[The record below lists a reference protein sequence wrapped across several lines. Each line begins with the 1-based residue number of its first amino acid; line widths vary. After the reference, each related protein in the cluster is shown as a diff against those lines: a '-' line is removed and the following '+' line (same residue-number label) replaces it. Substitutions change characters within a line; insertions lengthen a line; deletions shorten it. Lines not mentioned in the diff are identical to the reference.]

1 MHKCLRLAVL
11 TVLLSGPAAE
21 ADFPSCYPSDCPPT
35 YFLVAAMEPYHS
47 DDSYALL
54 ISDPCNIAHAYDLA
68 EYGPSVG
75 ETIVGAYVE
84 RWDPNDGI
92 NLNRNYLDPNAPSW
106 SWYVTEFDG
115 FADLAIELCD
125 GWPTGI
131 EYFLKEYPYVD
142 KIQICFWAYTV
153 VAALGTELDPWFYV
167 LKDDCTADFY
177 DFAIIAST
185 WPESGC
191 EYPGWC
197 GGADLNVSGKVDF
210 IDLALLAERWLWHNP
225 AGS

>member
-21 ADFPSCYPSDCPPT
+21 ADFPPCYPSDCPPT
-35 YFLVAAMEPYHS
+35 YFLVAEIEPFHN
-47 DDSYALL
+47 DSYALL
-54 ISDPCNIAHAYDLA
+54 ISNADDIAHAYELV

-75 ETIVGAYVE
+75 GTIVGAWIE
-84 RWDPNDGI
+84 SWDPNDGI

-106 SWYVTEFDG
+106 SWYVTEFGG

-125 GWPTGI
+125 GCPTGT
-131 EYFLKEYPYVD
+131 EYFFTEYPVDD

-153 VAALGTELDPWFYV
+153 VAALGTELDPWCYV
-167 LKDDCTADFY
+167 LEDDCTADFY
-177 DFAIIAST
+177 DLAIIASNWT
-185 WPESGC
+185 ESGC

-210 IDLALLAERWLWHNP
+210 IDLALLAERWLWYK
-225 AGS
+225 